1 MSEKIYVGKLSQRV
15 NKFGDNEIKIG
26 YTKEHLQ
33 ALLDNVSESGW
44 VNVVQKLG
52 KNGEPYQQ
60 IDTWKPSNT
69 APATVEQDSLPF

>member
-33 ALLDNVSESGW
+33 SLLDNVSESGW

-60 IDTWKPSNT
+60 IDTWKPSN
-69 APATVEQDSLPF
+69 APTTSGEELPF

>member
-15 NKFGDNEIKIG
+15 NKFGENEVKIG
-26 YTKEHLQ
+26 YTREHLQ
-33 ALLDNVSESGW
+33 TLLDNVNENGW

-60 IDTWKPSNT
+60 IDTWKPKAAAASD
-69 APATVEQDSLPF
+69 EQESLPF

>member
-15 NKFGDNEIKIG
+15 NKFGDSEIKIG

-33 ALLDNVSESGW
+33 SLLDNLSDSGW

-60 IDTWKPSNT
+60 IDTWKPTNAT
-69 APATVEQDSLPF
+69 ASVAKEESLPF